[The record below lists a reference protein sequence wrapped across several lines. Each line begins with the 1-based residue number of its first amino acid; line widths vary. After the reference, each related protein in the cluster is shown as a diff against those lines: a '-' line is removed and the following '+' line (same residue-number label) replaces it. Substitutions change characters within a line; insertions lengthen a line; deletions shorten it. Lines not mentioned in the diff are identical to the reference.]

1 MKGFRKRGFVLVG
14 VYHVDRS
21 YGGPEE
27 GGWFFDAWQH
37 VASRLV
43 SKPRWPGIKDELL
56 QEYPDDGRPLS
67 SVLSRGVT
75 EVVLENRV
83 GQFETRERPHYE

>member
-1 MKGFRKRGFVLVG
+1 MKGFRKRGFLLVG
-14 VYHVDRS
+14 VYHVDRC

-27 GGWFFDAWQH
+27 GGWYFDAWQH

-43 SKPRWPGIKDELL
+43 PEQQWPGIKEELL
-56 QEYPDDGRPLS
+56 EEYHDDGRPLY
-67 SVLSRGVT
+67 SVLSRT

-83 GQFETRERPHYE
+83 SQFRTKERPHYE

>member
-14 VYHVDRS
+14 VYHVDRC

-43 SKPRWPGIKDELL
+43 RKPQWPGIKDELL
-56 QEYPDDGRPLS
+56 REYPDDGRPLS

-75 EVVLENRV
+75 DVVLENRV

>member
-1 MKGFRKRGFVLVG
+1 MKGFQKRGSVLVG
-14 VYHVDRS
+14 VYHVDRC

-27 GGWFFDAWQH
+27 GGWWFDAWQH

-43 SKPRWPGIKDELL
+43 PEPQWPAIKAELL
-56 QEYPDDGRPLS
+56 EEYPDDGRSLS

-75 EVVLENRV
+75 EVILENQV
-83 GQFETRERPHYE
+83 GQFTTKERPHYE

>member
-1 MKGFRKRGFVLVG
+1 MKGFQKRGFVLVG
-14 VYHVDRS
+14 VYHVDRC

-27 GGWFFDAWQH
+27 GGWYFDAWQH

-43 SKPRWPGIKDELL
+43 SAHRWPAIKEELL
-56 QEYPDDGRPLS
+56 QEYPDDGRPLY
-67 SVLSRGVT
+67 SVLSGGVT

-83 GQFETRERPHYE
+83 GQFKTEERPHYE